1 MAAKTP
7 VKTAAKA
14 AKTPSA
20 DFNPHITLEQWRCLV
35 AVVEAGG
42 YAQAADALH
51 KSQSSVTYA
60 VQKLESMLKLRAF
73 EIQGRKA
80 MLTATG
86 QMLYRRA
93 RQLLEDAAGVE
104 RAARKVS
111 AGWEAEITVAME
123 VLFPV
128 WLMLDC
134 LQRFG
139 AESPQTRIEL
149 LETVIDGTQDAIRS
163 GAVDLAIAPRIPTG
177 FEGELLAPVRFLP
190 VAHPDHPLHALGR
203 PLTMR
208 DLRKHRHL
216 VVRDSGLRRDKN
228 AVSVDVE
235 QRWTVTTMPTSIG
248 AACRGYG
255 FAWFPEDKIRDELAA
270 GILKPLPLREGGER
284 ALQLYLIF
292 TDRDAAGPGTLRL
305 SEIIREEVA
314 RQCVGGTAVGSVPK
328 SVNKPMP
335 EAGRRK

>member
-1 MAAKTP
+1 MTRKPTPRAASIP
-7 VKTAAKA
+7 V
-14 AKTPSA
+14 S
-20 DFNPHITLEQWRCLV
+20 NPHITLEQWRCLV
-35 AVVEAGG
+35 SVVEAGG
-42 YAQAADALH
+42 YAQAAEALH

-60 VQKLESMLKLRAF
+60 VQKLQSLLKVKVF
-73 EIQGRKA
+73 EMQGRKA
-80 MLTATG
+80 VLTPTG

-93 RQLLEDAAGVE
+93 RLLLEDASGVE

-111 AGWEAEITVAME
+111 AGWETEICIAME

-139 AESPQTRIEL
+139 NESPQTRIEL
-149 LETVIDGTQDAIRS
+149 LETVIDGTQEAIQS
-163 GAVDLAIAPRIPTG
+163 GTADIAISPRIPAG
-177 FEGELLAPVRFLP
+177 FDGEPLTTVRFLA
-190 VAHPDHPLHALGR
+190 VAHPEHPLHALGR

-216 VVRDSGLRRDKN
+216 VVRDSGTRRDKN
-228 AVSVDVE
+228 TVSVEVD

-248 AACRGYG
+248 AVCRGYG

-270 GILKPLPLREGGER
+270 GIVKPLPLRDGGER
-284 ALQLYLIF
+284 HLQMYLIY

-305 SEIIREEVA
+305 AEIIREEVA
-314 RQCVGGTAVGSVPK
+314 RHCVGQPPSKK
-328 SVNKPMP
+328 S
-335 EAGRRK
+335 RQ

>member
-1 MAAKTP
+1 MARKSPAKTHQ
-7 VKTAAKA
+7 AASPA
-14 AKTPSA
+14 TPSA
-20 DFNPHITLEQWRCLV
+20 GLNPHITLEQWRCLI

-42 YAQAADALH
+42 YAQAAESLH

-60 VQKLESMLKLRAF
+60 VQKLESMLKVRAF

-80 MLTATG
+80 VLTPTG
-86 QMLYRRA
+86 HMLYRRA
-93 RQLLEDAAGVE
+93 RVLLEDATGVE

-111 AGWEAEITVAME
+111 AGWETEISIAME

-139 AESPQTRIEL
+139 TESPQTRVEL
-149 LETVIDGTQDAIRS
+149 LETVIDGTQEAIQS
-163 GAVDLAIAPRIPTG
+163 GAVDLAIAPRIPAG
-177 FEGELLAPVRFLP
+177 FDGELLSTVRFIP
-190 VAHPDHPLHALGR
+190 VAHPKHPLHALNR

-216 VVRDSGLRRDKN
+216 VVRDSGLRRDKHS
-228 AVSVDVE
+228 VSIEVD

-248 AACRGYG
+248 AACRGHG

-270 GILKPLPLREGGER
+270 GILKRLPLRDGGER
-284 ALQLYLIF
+284 SVQLYLIF
-292 TDRDAAGPGTLRL
+292 TDRDAAGPGALRL
-305 SEIIREEVA
+305 AEILREEVA
-314 RQCVGGTAVGSVPK
+314 RNCVGHLAAQ
-328 SVNKPMP
+328 P
-335 EAGRRK
+335 ESKAQTRSSARK

>member
-1 MAAKTP
+1 MATKTPAAAAKSTVP
-7 VKTAAKA
+7 
-14 AKTPSA
+14 
-20 DFNPHITLEQWRCLV
+20 NPYITLEQWRCLA

-42 YAQAADALH
+42 YAQAAAALH

-60 VQKLESMLKLRAF
+60 VQKLESMLKVRAF

-80 MLTATG
+80 VLTSTG

-93 RQLLEDAAGVE
+93 QMLLDDAAGME

-111 AGWEAEITVAME
+111 AGWETEISIAME

-149 LETVIDGTQDAIRS
+149 LETVIDGTQEAIQS
-163 GAVDLAIAPRIPTG
+163 GAVDIAITPHIPPG
-177 FEGELLAPVRFLP
+177 FSGELLTSVRFIP
-190 VAHPDHPLHALGR
+190 VAHPDHALHRLGR
-203 PLTMR
+203 DLTLR

-216 VVRDSGLRRDKN
+216 VVRDSSSRRDKRV
-228 AVSVDVE
+228 ATVEAE
-235 QRWTVTTMPTSIG
+235 QRWTVSGMPTSIG

-255 FAWFPEDKIRDELAA
+255 YAWFPEDKIRDELAA
-270 GILKPLPLREGGER
+270 GALKRLPMRDGGER
-284 ALQLYLIF
+284 TAPIYLIF

-305 SEIIREEVA
+305 AEIVREEVA
-314 RQCVGGTAVGSVPK
+314 RHCLGASQLK
-328 SVNKPMP
+328 S
-335 EAGRRK
+335 EAKSTVKAK